1 MNKVSEYIYVY
12 IEKPTDTNNLDKLYK
27 ITEMLLEV
35 GRYPIQALKSTRS
48 GSLSHSGAGREG
60 FNPGQP
66 INGKREDLVSLFP
79 RR

>member
-1 MNKVSEYIYVY
+1 
-12 IEKPTDTNNLDKLYK
+12 
-27 ITEMLLEV
+27 MLLEV
-35 GRYPIQALKSTRS
+35 GRYPIQALKSARS

-66 INGKREDLVSLFP
+66 INGKREDLVTLFP